1 MDTVGDW
8 GEGGKT
14 LTFTNWYAIS
24 KESVKYVMLAKLGIK
39 MFGC

>member
-1 MDTVGDW
+1 MGTGE
-8 GEGGKT
+8 EGGKT

-24 KESVKYVMLAKLGIK
+24 KGSVKYVMLAKLGIK